1 MNELNLENHQLE
13 IPRVI
18 LLDVYETMLDMDDV
32 ERRVNHLTD
41 SKRGYMVWFEL
52 FMQYCFVENCTARF
66 NNFGSI
72 AKATLQMTG
81 KMLGRNITDD
91 QADGVLEILKHLP
104 VHDGVQKGLSRLR
117 DMGFRI
123 AALTNSPE
131 KIMRERMEP
140 TGLIS
145 FFELVL
151 SAETIKKYKPCT
163 DVYLW
168 AASSLGEDIQ
178 HILLVS
184 AHGWDIAG
192 GGNAGM
198 QTAYLRQPKQMLYP
212 LAPSPNYIC
221 NNLDDLANQLEKIR
235 VGTPVP

>member
-1 MNELNLENHQLE
+1 MNESNEESKSLEL
-13 IPRVI
+13 PGVI
-18 LLDVYETMLDMDDV
+18 LLDVYETLLDMDHV

-52 FMQYCFVENCTARF
+52 FMQYCFVENCTVRF
-66 NNFGSI
+66 NNFASI
-72 AKATLQMTG
+72 AIATLQMTG
-81 KMLGRNITDD
+81 KMLGKTISND
-91 QADGVLEILKHLP
+91 QADEVLELLKHLP
-104 VHDGVQKGLSRLR
+104 VHEGVQKGLSRLR

-131 KIMRERMEP
+131 KTMRERMEP

-145 FFELVL
+145 FFEMVL

-168 AASSLGEDIQ
+168 AAATLKEDIQ
-178 HILLVS
+178 NILLVS

-192 GGNAGM
+192 GGYSGM
-198 QTAYLRQPKQMLYP
+198 QTAYMKQPKQMLYP
-212 LAPSPNYIC
+212 LAPPPNYIC
-221 NNLDDLANQLEKIR
+221 NNLDDLANQLEKAG
-235 VGTPVP
+235 VVKVE